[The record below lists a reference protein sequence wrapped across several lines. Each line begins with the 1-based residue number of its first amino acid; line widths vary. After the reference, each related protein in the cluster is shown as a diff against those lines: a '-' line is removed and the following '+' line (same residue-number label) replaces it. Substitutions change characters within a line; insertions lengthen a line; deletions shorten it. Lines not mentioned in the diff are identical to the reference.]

1 MSDNNKGN
9 NDHEYTHL
17 DFRINTLYDAVYN
30 KHATSQYIIKPIVK
44 SNVSLIDIK
53 EPDNFDY
60 KHVFEGQIK
69 YIGIYNSKW
78 TFKRTVDTSH
88 PCTISIGKYEKLG
101 NINDL
106 SRKELYNPAIH
117 YILSETA
124 INENFKHVMLPLMFF
139 DVLLSDLKKLSPI
152 IYDEIKDQVPDNA
165 KLYCFVTEHYF
176 KMETLSEFIKN
187 EFSKM
192 TPLHWKV
199 LLFQILYTLHKF
211 AERLQ
216 RFRHNMVNLDAI
228 RLYRKKE
235 GGTSLYKIGITAF
248 EVPNMGFD
256 IKITDFE
263 NSNAGDY
270 LRNKDVTQTTDNPY
284 YDVHYFICSL
294 YLFVLKNFENIPH
307 DIKSFIDEMVPAR
320 FLPNES
326 EEFTGLNERDFDA
339 VSSQIIVPAIVL
351 KKNNFFNEFI
361 TSNMDLTTSPIQN
374 ERIKIKNL
382 GKKENGIDYL
392 SPTDDISEG
401 PRMLARKVSENK
413 KSKQYNNKNMT
424 ISGSRKIIVS
434 SFDKTNSASESG
446 IFQRAERKSS
456 VMSRSK
462 EDSVFDEKD
471 IKRMKKAVKSKH
483 SKKGGST
490 TSSDSESEKNRET
503 IVLSDSSDKYKINVL
518 ENAKQIMDTL
528 KELKES
534 GKHKRNSKKHQK
546 RSESSESDK
555 HKRNSKK
562 HQKRNESS
570 ESGST
575 SRSSRSSVSHN
586 ANKDLEKI
594 DPAFATQMGKVAKN
608 YFGEVPDHILAK
620 LPPLEGSTMG
630 MPQMM
635 DPNMMMQQQMP
646 QMMQQQM
653 PQMIPQMDPSMMMQQ
668 QMQSQM
674 MPPQMMQ
681 QQMMPSNMMGNSDM
695 GLGLPMMPNMMPN
708 MMGGGKKASGQSYC
722 FLKDGNIVDS
732 KKYNK
737 DFFF

>member
-1 MSDNNKGN
+1 MSDNNKEN

-101 NINDL
+101 NTNDL
-106 SRKELYNPAIH
+106 SRKELYNPAMH

-152 IYDEIKDQVPDNA
+152 IYDEIKGQVPDNA

-176 KMETLSEFIKN
+176 KMETLAEYIKN
-187 EFSKM
+187 EFDKM
-192 TPLHWKV
+192 TSLHWKV
-199 LLFQILYTLHKF
+199 LLFQILYTLHKL

-216 RFRHNMVNLDAI
+216 KFRHNMVNLDAI

-248 EVPNMGFD
+248 EIPNMGFD
-256 IKITDFE
+256 VKITDFE

-294 YLFVLKNFENIPH
+294 YLFILKNFENIPH

-351 KKNNFFNEFI
+351 KKNNFFSEFI

-434 SFDKTNSASESG
+434 SFDKTSSASESG

-456 VMSRSK
+456 TMSRSK
-462 EDSVFDEKD
+462 EDKDSVFDEKD

-503 IVLSDSSDKYKINVL
+503 IVLSDSSDKDKINVL

-534 GKHKRNSKKHQK
+534 GKHKKKSKKHQK
-546 RSESSESDK
+546 RSESSES
-555 HKRNSKK
+555 
-562 HQKRNESS
+562 
-570 ESGST
+570 GSA
-575 SRSSRSSVSHN
+575 SRSSRSSVSRN
-586 ANKDLEKI
+586 VNKDLEKI
-594 DPAFATQMGKVAKN
+594 DPAFATQMGKVAQN

-620 LPPLEGSTMG
+620 LPPLEGSNMG

-635 DPNMMMQQQMP
+635 DPSMMMPPQMPP
-646 QMMQQQM
+646 QMM
-653 PQMIPQMDPSMMMQQ
+653 PQMDPNMMMQQ

-674 MPPQMMQ
+674 MAPQMPPQMMMQ
-681 QQMMPSNMMGNSDM
+681 QQMMPPNMMGNSDM

-708 MMGGGKKASGQSYC
+708 MMGGGKKASGESYC